1 MAKLAEEERARQRE
15 VGERIAASREE
26 LRLTQPVVAERVG
39 VSLRAYQN
47 WEAGHTRIAWPN
59 LERLSGIL
67 HVPADQI
74 LNGTPD
80 AEPELTILPTHL
92 NEIMDAFE
100 DRLASLEDGQA
111 EILGLLRQLAKTELE
126 AELSKGPPS
135 TRQQASG
142 TGETTRRRRGSGPG
156 R

>member
-15 VGERIAASREE
+15 IGERIAAHREE

-67 HVPADQI
+67 QVPADQI
-74 LNGTPD
+74 LNGAAD
-80 AEPELTILPTHL
+80 AEPEAILLPTHL

-100 DRLASLEDGQA
+100 ERLTAIEDGQA
-111 EILGLLRQLAKTELE
+111 QILGLLRQLAKAELE
-126 AELSKGPPS
+126 AELSQGPPS
-135 TRQQASG
+135 TRQPASE
-142 TGETTRRRRGSGPG
+142 TGETTRRRRRSGPA